1 MPLPLDI
8 LFKEFVEQHQLFTSS
23 DKLLLAF
30 SGGIDSVVLAH
41 LLLKNN
47 FRFELAHCNFQ
58 LRGDESNHDEQFAY
72 TFAGQNKLI
81 IHCQKF
87 DTQLYAQENNLTIQE
102 AARILRYRYFDEVAT
117 QQKCSFVLTAHHL
130 DDNIETVFLN
140 LIRGTGI
147 KGLCGIPMQNNRIVR
162 PLLFATRK
170 QIEQYAHENALNWRE
185 DSSNQSDKYTRNQIR
200 HHLLPVLHEIQ
211 PDMYNVFYQNIQ
223 HISSSYRLLEELVKE
238 KMLPLIRE
246 NENSLSISLDEL
258 KKMPQAT
265 LLLYHYIQAFGFNLS
280 QTQQILEQNHQ
291 NGKTFTTN
299 NYKAFIYQPYLTIL
313 KKDTSNNF
321 KPYYVIEEN
330 TLELLEPI
338 HLVFNTLTFNESIK
352 IPNQS
357 HVAFI
362 DFTRLSFPL
371 SIRKWKKGDVF
382 YPLGMNKRKKISDFL
397 IDQKIPLYEKE
408 NIWVLENKGDIVWI
422 IGYRLDNRYKITS
435 DTKQIW
441 CIEWKK

>member
-1 MPLPLDI
+1 
-8 LFKEFVEQHQLFTSS
+8 
-23 DKLLLAF
+23 
-30 SGGIDSVVLAH
+30 
-41 LLLKNN
+41 
-47 FRFELAHCNFQ
+47 
-58 LRGDESNHDEQFAY
+58 
-72 TFAGQNKLI
+72 
-81 IHCQKF
+81 
-87 DTQLYAQENNLTIQE
+87 
-102 AARILRYRYFDEVAT
+102 
-117 QQKCSFVLTAHHL
+117 
-130 DDNIETVFLN
+130 
-140 LIRGTGI
+140 
-147 KGLCGIPMQNNRIVR
+147 
-162 PLLFATRK
+162 
-170 QIEQYAHENALNWRE
+170 
-185 DSSNQSDKYTRNQIR
+185 
-200 HHLLPVLHEIQ
+200 
-211 PDMYNVFYQNIQ
+211 
-223 HISSSYRLLEELVKE
+223 LEELVKE

-258 KKMPQAT
+258 KKMPQAM

-280 QTQQILEQNHQ
+280 QTQQILKQNHQ

-313 KKDTSNNF
+313 KKDTPNNF

-362 DFTRLSFPL
+362 DFARLSFPL

-382 YPLGMNKRKKISDFL
+382 YPLGMNKRKKKISDFL